1 MRIETEYYKAKLAVG
16 LISYRFLL
24 SRFGT
29 NVILNYGSN
38 MILLSSS
45 SSPR

>member
-1 MRIETEYYKAKLAVG
+1 MRIETEYYKAKLVVG
-16 LISYRFLL
+16 VISYRFLL

-29 NVILNYGSN
+29 NVILNRGGN
-38 MILLSSS
+38 IILLSSS